1 MGHPVECKQ
10 FQKLTSIKV
19 NKPNPTTHNSAPPR
33 TKPSL
38 PPGHILTT
46 PSGVTR
52 VKSELCP
59 VTETCTAATMP
70 AASPASSSSSG
81 RHGGSHSK
89 SKAAAANSAHNA
101 AAAEQARLMAMAAA
115 AASNSPFPGS
125 ASPLHPHHHMVR

>member
-1 MGHPVECKQ
+1 M
-10 FQKLTSIKV
+10 LTIS
-19 NKPNPTTHNSAPPR
+19 PSNSAPPK

-81 RHGGSHSK
+81 RHGGGGGGSHAK
-89 SKAAAANSAHNA
+89 SKAAAAAAQHNA
-101 AAAEQARLMAMAAA
+101 ATAEHARQMMAVAAA
-115 AASNSPFPGS
+115 AQAASNSPFS
-125 ASPLHPHHHMVR
+125 SAASPLHPHHMVSSWFMAMYFW